1 MDNQYTGALKQVE
14 RMMNSSLFG
23 YSQSALQ
30 QLDGLALTMA
40 SEGMNDCEYL
50 KLLELY
56 ARKYK
61 QANEKKRLRFCI
73 MRMQEVLWFRSRKEF
88 QKDFPKIIFT
98 KKDLDEYTTNFLE
111 DYPPYVKIYEE
122 RFRKRILGWMT
133 LFYLIVL
140 FLFVLGFGWS
150 FWKVFT
156 FDLLI
161 YIGINYISFQ
171 YAYKKILD
179 LRFMDYLSCLE
190 ENFLKLDQMV
200 QTK

>member
-88 QKDFPKIIFT
+88 QKDFPK
-98 KKDLDEYTTNFLE
+98 
-111 DYPPYVKIYEE
+111 
-122 RFRKRILGWMT
+122 
-133 LFYLIVL
+133 
-140 FLFVLGFGWS
+140 
-150 FWKVFT
+150 
-156 FDLLI
+156 FDLTMI
-161 YIGINYISFQ
+161 YS
-171 YAYKKILD
+171 
-179 LRFMDYLSCLE
+179 
-190 ENFLKLDQMV
+190 ENK
-200 QTK
+200 